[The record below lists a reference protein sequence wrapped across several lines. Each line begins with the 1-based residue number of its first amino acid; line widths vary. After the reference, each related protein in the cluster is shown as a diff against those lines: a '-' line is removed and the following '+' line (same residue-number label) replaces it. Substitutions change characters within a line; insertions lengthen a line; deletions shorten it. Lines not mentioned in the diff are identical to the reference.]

1 MARAKLKFLLSCGV
15 ILALHAP
22 AAIPPRARSDVLQ
35 LGARLNSLEKE
46 LGQQNDRYLAAV
58 EAMRELETEL
68 TTQQQRLEA
77 ARLDAV
83 KREEE
88 LAQILRAYHLAVVE
102 DEAVPDE
109 RYSDLLKLN
118 RAKASAALKE
128 AEEITKQVAAFQAR
142 LANLRSDSEELQRLT
157 VDLQNRKAGLSE
169 TYLSKLAE
177 RERQEAR
184 QKTQRIARIV
194 KEERV
199 LLPKPAMQFMCPIE
213 EVAAITPSQKGV
225 TIKFTRLQ
233 PIKAPRAGR
242 VAYNGELASY
252 GKVLMLDHGDDIRTV
267 ILGRFRSDLTKD
279 AQVSAGDNLGHT
291 EQDGDSLYFEV
302 RKKNIAQNTIHWLV
316 SPGVGKI

>member
-1 MARAKLKFLLSCGV
+1 MARSKLKFLLSCGV
-15 ILALHAP
+15 LIALNAQ
-22 AAIPPRARSDVLQ
+22 AAIPPRARTDVLQ

-58 EAMRELETEL
+58 EAMRQLETEL
-68 TTQQQRLEA
+68 TNQQQRLEA

-88 LAQILRAYHLAVVE
+88 MAQILRSYHLAVVE
-102 DEAVPDE
+102 DETVPDQ

-118 RAKASAALKE
+118 RSKASAALQE
-128 AEEITKQVAAFQAR
+128 VDETTKQVTAFQER

-157 VDLQNRKAGLSE
+157 ADLQSRKAGLSE
-169 TYLSKLAE
+169 TYMTKLAE
-177 RERQEAR
+177 RERQEVR

-199 LLPKPAMQFMCPIE
+199 MLPKPAMQFMCPLD
-213 EVAAITPSQKGV
+213 EVATITPSQKGV

-233 PIKAPRAGR
+233 PIKAPREGR

-279 AQVSAGDNLGHT
+279 AHVKAGDNLGHT

-316 SPGVGKI
+316 SPTVGKI